1 MHGAKTVLSEVA
13 HTSQF
18 VKAQDIL
25 CRSFKMKE
33 LDVVPGRSLPNHRE
47 GQALELFSLY
57 NPESA
62 LVMCVHVV
70 PTGSLSSA
78 PLLAINLFDRSST

>member
-1 MHGAKTVLSEVA
+1 MHGAKTALSEAA
-13 HTSQF
+13 HMAQF

-33 LDVVPGRSLPNHRE
+33 LDVVPGRSLPNHRK

-62 LVMCVHVV
+62 LAVCVRVV
-70 PTGSLSSA
+70 PTGSNFNSA
-78 PLLAINLFDRSST
+78 FGHKPF